1 MYDIKG
7 WDPIFQYQITDHII
21 ENDKL
26 NLWLCVCRRFP
37 NNDRIEDK
45 NQLEN
50 YKTALYMHYKV
61 IQPVLLT
68 ILNYKNVCYSIGKV
82 FHQSFLKEDERSF
95 SIIGGLTQYKYTIK
109 RYWTQVISLLK
120 QYYSVQITKVSRIGL
135 YKITKQRD
143 LERFATMRGINY
155 YNNRIVVKDP
165 NFKPYENADIYHSI
179 GDTME
184 YFIISIADNHIYEA
198 PFKPDNTDST
208 SVNFFYSR
216 LEKNFS
222 YKNTM
227 YIKFMNTENTCYKND
242 DNLTQN
248 TLPYSIRLKNFND
261 MLYYCIV
268 TANYNEIING
278 YKNKIMNEYDRKIID
293 KVRNRET
300 VTNIEFL
307 NPSSKDNLLSGIGDD
322 LVESVM
328 DVIGWN
334 GNLIDRDNDS
344 YNSMNN
350 PYHDSILYFESY
362 ADNVRFPKRST
373 IRFTYKYQ
381 C

>member
-1 MYDIKG
+1 
-7 WDPIFQYQITDHII
+7 
-21 ENDKL
+21 
-26 NLWLCVCRRFP
+26 
-37 NNDRIEDK
+37 
-45 NQLEN
+45 
-50 YKTALYMHYKV
+50 
-61 IQPVLLT
+61 
-68 ILNYKNVCYSIGKV
+68 
-82 FHQSFLKEDERSF
+82 
-95 SIIGGLTQYKYTIK
+95 
-109 RYWTQVISLLK
+109 
-120 QYYSVQITKVSRIGL
+120 
-135 YKITKQRD
+135 
-143 LERFATMRGINY
+143 
-155 YNNRIVVKDP
+155 
-165 NFKPYENADIYHSI
+165 
-179 GDTME
+179 
-184 YFIISIADNHIYEA
+184 
-198 PFKPDNTDST
+198 
-208 SVNFFYSR
+208 
-216 LEKNFS
+216 
-222 YKNTM
+222 
-227 YIKFMNTENTCYKND
+227 
-242 DNLTQN
+242 
-248 TLPYSIRLKNFND
+248 

>member
-7 WDPIFQYQITDHII
+7 WDPIFQFQITDHII

-26 NLWLCVCRRFP
+26 NLWLCICRRFP
-37 NNDRIEDK
+37 DNDRIEDK

-50 YKTALYMHYKV
+50 YRTALYMHYKV

-82 FHQSFLKEDERSF
+82 FHQSFLKEDEKSF
-95 SIIGGLTQYKYTIK
+95 SIIGGLTQYNYTIR
-109 RYWTQVISLLK
+109 RYWVQVISLLK
-120 QYYSVQITKVSRIGL
+120 QYYSVQITKMSRIGL

-165 NFKPYENADIYHSI
+165 DFKPYENADIYHST
-179 GDTME
+179 GSLMD
-184 YFIISIADNHIYEA
+184 YFINSISDNHIDGA
-198 PFKPDNTDST
+198 HFKPDNTDVTST
-208 SVNFFYSR
+208 YFYYSN

-227 YIKFMNTENTCYKND
+227 YLKFMNTENTCYKND
-242 DNLTQN
+242 DNLTKN
-248 TLPYSIRLKNFND
+248 TLPYSVRLKNFND

-268 TANYNEIING
+268 TANYSEIING
-278 YKNKIMNEYDRKIID
+278 YKNKTMNEYDRKIID
-293 KVRNRET
+293 KVRNHEM

-307 NPSSKDNLLSGIGDD
+307 NPSSENKSVVGNGDD

-328 DVIGWN
+328 DIIGWG
-334 GNLIDRDNDS
+334 GNLSDRDDDAYND
-344 YNSMNN
+344 NKVL
-350 PYHDSILYFESY
+350 YHDSILYFEPTTDS
-362 ADNVRFPKRST
+362 VWVPKRNT